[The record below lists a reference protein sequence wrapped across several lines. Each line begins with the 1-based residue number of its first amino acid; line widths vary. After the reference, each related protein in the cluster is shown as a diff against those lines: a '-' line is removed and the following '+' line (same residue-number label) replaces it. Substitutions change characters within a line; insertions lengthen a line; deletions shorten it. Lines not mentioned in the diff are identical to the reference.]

1 VGYTLVHHPV
11 EEGGTKEVLHT
22 LRVVS
27 G

>member
-1 VGYTLVHHPV
+1 VGYSLVHHPV
-11 EEGGTKEVLHT
+11 EAGRTKEVVHT